1 MFTVQNLHKNRFKDY
16 KLHKADV
23 QKKRKL
29 CKADVERTAEEGPA
43 MKKFKQTTYHEAVS
57 ELSARR
63 RIILQE
69 EADNLI
75 VDYIAEEMRSLATV
89 EKLAFR
95 RLLRGFNPNV
105 SIMCRKTLNK
115 CLNSKLS
122 KMHEKV
128 RSKLKKS

>member
-1 MFTVQNLHKNRFKDY
+1 MHKNRFEDY

-29 CKADVERTAEEGPA
+29 CKAGVERTAEEGPA
-43 MKKFKQTTYHEAVS
+43 IKKFKQATYHEAVS

-63 RIILQE
+63 RIISQE

-75 VDYIAEEMRSLATV
+75 VDYISEEMRPLATE
-89 EKLAFR
+89 EKPAFR
-95 RLLRGFNPNV
+95 RLLRGFNPNI
-105 SIMCRKTLNK
+105 SIVCRKTLNK
-115 CLNSKLS
+115 RLNSKLS

-128 RSKLKKS
+128 RSKLKKASFV